1 MRTSGNC
8 PKCSSRNIA
17 RIPSELGTHNAI
29 KVDMFGFANL
39 TRYICTS
46 CGYME
51 QYVAD
56 DKSLLKLRRRKK
68 LTKHR
73 TPPST

>member
-1 MRTSGNC
+1 MKPSGVC
-8 PKCSSRNIA
+8 PKCSSKKIA
-17 RIPSELGTHNAI
+17 VIPSELGTYNSI

-39 TRYICTS
+39 TRYICTA

-56 DKSLLKLRRRKK
+56 TKPLLKLRRRK
-68 LTKHR
+68 
-73 TPPST
+73 

>member
-1 MRTSGNC
+1 MKSSGVC
-8 PKCSSRNIA
+8 PKCSSKKVA
-17 RIPSELGTHNAI
+17 VIPSELGTHNAI

-56 DKSLLKLRRRKK
+56 EKALVKLRRR
-68 LTKHR
+68 R
-73 TPPST
+73 

>member
-1 MRTSGNC
+1 MKSTGVC
-8 PKCSSRNIA
+8 PKCASKRITE
-17 RIPSELGTHNAI
+17 IPSELGTYNSI
-29 KVDMFGFANL
+29 KVDLFGFANL

-56 DKSLLKLRRRKK
+56 NKSLLKLRNKK
-68 LTKHR
+68 LK
-73 TPPST
+73 